1 MLITNKMNN
10 LDLYTVIVFGIFVL
24 CLLLGL
30 GFVLTMWSAPCGIFY
45 FGGMIALNI
54 YYLIKL
60 KKNRIE

>member
-1 MLITNKMNN
+1 MLITNKMSN

-30 GFVLTMWSAPCGIFY
+30 GFALTMWSAPSGIFY

-60 KKNRIE
+60 KK

>member
-30 GFVLTMWSAPCGIFY
+30 GFALTMWSTPWGIFY
-45 FGGMIALNI
+45 FGGMIVLTI
-54 YYLIKL
+54 YYLNIL
-60 KKNRIE
+60 KDRIE

>member
-30 GFVLTMWSAPCGIFY
+30 GFALTMWSAPCGIFY

-60 KKNRIE
+60 KNRIE

>member
-30 GFVLTMWSAPCGIFY
+30 GFALTMWSAPWGIFY
-45 FGGMIALNI
+45 FGGMIVLII
-54 YYLIKL
+54 YYLNIL
-60 KKNRIE
+60 KNRIE

>member
-30 GFVLTMWSAPCGIFY
+30 GFTLTMWSAPCGIFY

-60 KKNRIE
+60 KNRIE

>member
-30 GFVLTMWSAPCGIFY
+30 GFALTMWSALCGIFY
-45 FGGMIALNI
+45 FGGMIVLTI
-54 YYLIKL
+54 YYLNIL
-60 KKNRIE
+60 KDRIE

>member
-30 GFVLTMWSAPCGIFY
+30 ALTMWSAPCGIFY

-60 KKNRIE
+60 KNRTE

>member
-30 GFVLTMWSAPCGIFY
+30 GFALTMWSAPCGIFY
-45 FGGMIALNI
+45 FEGMIVLNI
-54 YYLIKL
+54 YCLIKL
-60 KKNRIE
+60 KKRIE

>member
-1 MLITNKMNN
+1 MNN
-10 LDLYTVIVFGIFVL
+10 LNLYTVIVFGIFVL

-30 GFVLTMWSAPCGIFY
+30 GFALTMWSAPCGIFY

-60 KKNRIE
+60 KK

>member
-30 GFVLTMWSAPCGIFY
+30 GFALTMWG
-45 FGGMIALNI
+45 NI
-54 YYLIKL
+54 LLRRNDRAYYLL
-60 KKNRIE
+60 S

>member
-30 GFVLTMWSAPCGIFY
+30 GFALTMWSAPWGIFY
-45 FGGMIALNI
+45 FGVMIVSTI
-54 YYLIKL
+54 YYLNIL
-60 KKNRIE
+60 KDKK